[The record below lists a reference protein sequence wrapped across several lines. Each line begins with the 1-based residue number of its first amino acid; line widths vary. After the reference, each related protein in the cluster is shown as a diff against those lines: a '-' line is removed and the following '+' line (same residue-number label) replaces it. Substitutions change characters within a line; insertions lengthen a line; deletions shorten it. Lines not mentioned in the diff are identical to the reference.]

1 MSEFAEYLW
10 GIDQVKRDL
19 ENDFTCHERQPSVA
33 MTTFK
38 ELILSRPDVGFI
50 RTDPQFAM
58 RFLRAR
64 KFDAHDAFDVYVN
77 YYRFMHSQRDF
88 FLGYNINNLEI
99 RSALEDGLPGVLDQ
113 RDQKGRRIMVMFASQ
128 WDPARYSLT
137 TIHKAI
143 YLSLDH
149 LLNDQLVQEKGVI
162 LIIDWTGFTFRQCS
176 KMQLAVLRIIVEGL
190 EYGFPIRFKAIH
202 CVGQSWYVETALA
215 LLKPFLRPSSR
226 DKIRLHGHNLCTL
239 HESISKDI
247 LSAELGGEK
256 PPYQSARWIEQLISV
271 SSSAAE

>member
-1 MSEFAEYLW
+1 
-10 GIDQVKRDL
+10 
-19 ENDFTCHERQPSVA
+19 
-33 MTTFK
+33 
-38 ELILSRPDVGFI
+38 
-50 RTDPQFAM
+50 
-58 RFLRAR
+58 
-64 KFDAHDAFDVYVN
+64 
-77 YYRFMHSQRDF
+77 
-88 FLGYNINNLEI
+88 
-99 RSALEDGLPGVLDQ
+99 
-113 RDQKGRRIMVMFASQ
+113 MVMFASQ

-226 DKIRLHGHNLCTL
+226 DKVRSCINFIPNLAICLCPGWRRSCTNYREQQNGWACLYHFRLNSVTVIQFGRFLACFFGCSQLLRYAHLLQRWRLRNNP
-239 HESISKDI
+239 KK
-247 LSAELGGEK
+247 SAF
-256 PPYQSARWIEQLISV
+256 
-271 SSSAAE
+271 